1 MTDIQLRQDVL
12 DELEFEPSI
21 DAASVGVAVDDG
33 VVTLTGHVSSYA
45 QKLAAEE
52 AARRVRD
59 VRAIVQK
66 IEVRYP
72 SSLKIPDEEI
82 AKRALNSIQW
92 DVTLPEAKINLTVQ
106 SGFITLSGEVPWYYQ
121 RNAAETAVRRIAG
134 VTGVANKI
142 SIEPK
147 VQLGDVKTKIENALK
162 RHAEVEAKAIQ
173 VSVRNDT
180 VTLDGKVD
188 NWEERQAVENAAW
201 SAPGVRS
208 VEDHLTITR

>member
-59 VRAIVQK
+59 VRAIVQN

>member
-1 MTDIQLRQDVL
+1 MLRVSAWP
-12 DELEFEPSI
+12 F
-21 DAASVGVAVDDG
+21 DDG

-59 VRAIVQK
+59 VRAIVQN